1 MNVVG
6 IPLAHEPTKKRA
18 HATPFVIFR
27 FFSSINQFKK
37 DDETQV
43 GLLEDLMF
51 FVFKGYLPMRT
62 IESI

>member
-1 MNVVG
+1 MNLVG

-18 HATPFVIFR
+18 HATPFVICR
-27 FFSSINQFKK
+27 FFSSLNQFKK

-43 GLLEDLMF
+43 GFFEDLMF
-51 FVFKGYLPMRT
+51 SVNLPMGT